1 MQSAIDAGTI
11 AAGKI
16 AEAQA
21 TIFNDRLDA
30 AVCGMFL
37 IMVSLI
43 LVDSV
48 RVWFRILSGAR
59 DVKVDEAPF
68 VLSRLQTEEL

>member
-1 MQSAIDAGTI
+1 
-11 AAGKI
+11 
-16 AEAQA
+16 
-21 TIFNDRLDA
+21 
-30 AVCGMFL
+30 
-37 IMVSLI
+37 MVTLI

-48 RVWFRILSGAR
+48 RVWFRILSDTR